1 MMQFEAT
8 LTTSQLVTTD
18 VSKFTITQVLGR
30 PELAVVEFVTTVG
43 VTLDELK
50 GSPAQ
55 LTFSYGGGR
64 ETYFAGVIESIQRV
78 SHGSHQQGLE
88 CNIGYCAR
96 IISRMGLL
104 TGSVNS
110 RIFQDKTV
118 QEIVTEVLT
127 DHGFLS
133 SDLEF
138 NLLGSHP
145 TWEYVVQYQ
154 ETSLNFISRLLE
166 REGIYFY
173 SACAADG
180 EDEKFYFS
188 DDSTVA
194 KLVPSPSELEV
205 RNWSTRH
212 EEEAGVYGFERH
224 HRMTYGKSVLTDYDY
239 HDPKKQLLAE
249 AVNPENTTL
258 ELRQFPGDFVD
269 VATGKALTQI
279 RLDAAHTD
287 FCHYTITASC
297 PNLSVGRQVTVLEGK
312 RTHELFLY
320 SVVQRYVA
328 YADDSSS
335 PRPWDFE
342 VEAEAVPY
350 QHHYRV
356 PLTHQKPV
364 MDGPQTAVAMAPDGS
379 PPEEIHTDDLARCR
393 VRFHWDRAGINNDKA
408 SCWMRVSQ
416 LQTSGS
422 MALPRVG
429 WEVIV
434 DFLNG
439 DPDRPLATGLL
450 YTGTHMP
457 PYALPE
463 GATRTAIRSNSSPG
477 GGGVN
482 EIRFEDKAGA
492 EEIMIGSQ
500 YNMSIVTANNR
511 KKVVTKDETLV
522 VGNNAQTQI
531 GANDKITVGKGAKI
545 QIGSNQDVTVGV
557 ARTMEVNA
565 VSGLTV
571 AGNATT
577 SVGGMQFEM
586 NGSPLAGLIAAV
598 SAKAAE
604 VAAAK
609 AEQAIS
615 EIQGAV
621 QGKIDQVM
629 EPINKLTAQAE
640 ELGGA
645 VQALGAGDFSMAGA
659 LTGGVGGLASAGLGG
674 SVGGLA
680 AFRGAGGG
688 DPAGVIA
695 GTNAITG
702 KLTNALGGAAASAK
716 SAVSGAIEGFKGA
729 TGSGGG
735 DKSMANRGGPA
746 ADLAGFTESDAATGP
761 GHAQY
766 TVTGSHSEI
775 TGAAHI
781 LAVAGGVNLN
791 VTGSMTQTV
800 GAALVELVKGDHAES
815 VEGVKSETQIGLIVA
830 TKGDESEKASGSL
843 AYTVGG
849 AIIEK
854 VNGSM
859 EMSGGAG
866 ATFLGAL
873 HKIDASSKIT
883 LTCGASSIVI
893 DGSGIVITSAMVNF
907 MGAVMEVSKPSNFG

>member
-1 MMQFEAT
+1 MAFGRG
-8 LTTSQLVTTD
+8 SCRD
-18 VSKFTITQVLGR
+18 SVL
-30 PELAVVEFVTTVG
+30 LAE
-43 VTLDELK
+43 
-50 GSPAQ
+50 
-55 LTFSYGGGR
+55 
-64 ETYFAGVIESIQRV
+64 
-78 SHGSHQQGLE
+78 
-88 CNIGYCAR
+88 
-96 IISRMGLL
+96 
-104 TGSVNS
+104 SVNS
-110 RIFQDKTV
+110 RIFQNKTV
-118 QEIVTEVLT
+118 KDIVTEVLT
-127 DHGFLS
+127 DHGFVS
-133 SDLEF
+133 SELTF
-138 NLLGSHP
+138 SLFGNHP

-173 SACAADG
+173 AACEG
-180 EDEKFYFS
+180 EGQEEKFYFS

-194 KLVPSPSELEV
+194 KSVPSPSELVV

-212 EEEAGVYGFERH
+212 EEESGVYGFERH
-224 HRMTYGKSVLTDYDY
+224 HRVTYGKAVLTDYDY
-239 HDPKKQLLAE
+239 HAPKKKLSVT
-249 AVNPENTTL
+249 AVSPENTTL
-258 ELRQFPGDFVD
+258 ELRHFPGDFVELD
-269 VATGKALTQI
+269 TGKALAQI
-279 RLDAAHTD
+279 RLDAERTE
-287 FCHYTITASC
+287 FCSYTITASC
-297 PNLSVGRQVTVLEGK
+297 PNLSAGRQVTVLVGDK
-312 RTHELFLY
+312 THELFLY
-320 SVVQRYVA
+320 SVVQRYVVH
-328 YADDSSS
+328 ADDGSS

-342 VEAEAVPY
+342 VEAEAVPLL
-350 QHHYRV
+350 QHYRV
-356 PLTHQKPV
+356 PLIHPKPV
-364 MDGPQTAVAMAPDGS
+364 MDGPQTAVVMAPDGS
-379 PPEEIHTDDLARCR
+379 PPEEIHTDELARCR
-393 VRFHWDRAGINNDKA
+393 VRFHWDRAGIDNDKA

-434 DFLNG
+434 DFVNG
-439 DPDRPLATGLL
+439 DPDCPMVTGLL

-511 KKVVTKDETLV
+511 SKVVTKDETLV

-531 GANDKITVGKGAKI
+531 GANDTITVGNGAKI
-545 QIGSNQDVTVGV
+545 QIGANQDVTVGV

-598 SAKAAE
+598 SAKAAA

-609 AEQAIS
+609 AEQAIA

-629 EPINKLTAQAE
+629 APINKLTAQADK
-640 ELGGA
+640 LGGA
-645 VQALGAGDFSMAGA
+645 VTALGAGDFSMAGSLA
-659 LTGGVGGLASAGLGG
+659 GGVGGLASAGLGG
-674 SVGGLA
+674 SSGGLA
-680 AFRGAGGG
+680 ALGSAGGG
-688 DPAGVIA
+688 DRAGVIA

-702 KLTNALGGAAASAK
+702 KLTDALGGVTAK
-716 SAVSGAIEGFKGA
+716 ATSAVSDAIEGFQGA
-729 TGSGGG
+729 SGSGGG

-746 ADLAGFTESDAATGP
+746 ADLAGFSESDAATGP

-766 TVTGSHSEI
+766 TVTGSHSET

-781 LAVAGGVNLN
+781 LAAVGGVNLN

-830 TKGDESEKASGSL
+830 TKGDESENASGSL

-859 EMSGGAG
+859 AMSGGAG

-873 HKIDASSKIT
+873 HKIRCVVEDYADLRGEQYRHRRQRHRRYERHGQFHGRS
-883 LTCGASSIVI
+883 
-893 DGSGIVITSAMVNF
+893 DGDLEA
-907 MGAVMEVSKPSNFG
+907 